1 MKTSK
6 KLLFTVIMTTF
17 GMWSIAQNTLPT
29 SGNVG
34 IGTTAPSTELQV
46 EGTST
51 LSKTIIRDSAR
62 FDGYVDIKD
71 SVRIEKKL
79 TVDQDLRIK
88 GKTVVDDNFRAKSN
102 VVVLGT
108 TRMKGNA
115 IAEGNFRFLGLADST
130 LSDERFLMI
139 KPNGRVESM
148 EKGGLVDLIEL
159 EAYGKECKLTGTG
172 LAITSFWKSTPNVD
186 YGILSTGSDCPAR
199 VGIGVGNPTATL
211 DVRGNT
217 YLSGNTGIG
226 IAPNN
231 QSRLHVNQQ
240 NPTRDALTVELTSS
254 SPTLTGIGIK
264 TVIDNAE
271 RKAMV
276 VYNSSP
282 AYEREV
288 FRVLGNGN
296 VWATEVHVRL
306 KEDFPDYVFD
316 KEYDLIS
323 IEDLEKFIETN
334 SHLPNLP
341 TATEVAESGLDLG
354 EMNRLLVEKVEEM
367 SLYIIDL
374 QKQIN
379 ELKNK

>member
-51 LSKTIIRDSAR
+51 LSKTIVRDSAR
-62 FDGYVDIKD
+62 FDGPVDIKD

-88 GKTVVDDNFRAKSN
+88 GKTVVDDNLRAKSN
-102 VVVLGT
+102 VVVDGT

-139 KPNGRVESM
+139 KPNGKVESM
-148 EKGGLVDLIEL
+148 EKSGLVDLIEE
-159 EAYGKECKLTGTG
+159 EAYGKECRSGSG
-172 LAITSFWKSTPNVD
+172 QEITSFWKSTPNVN

-199 VGIGVGNPTATL
+199 VGIGIGNPTATL
-211 DVRGNT
+211 DVRGNAFI
-217 YLSGNTGIG
+217 SGNTGVG
-226 IAPNN
+226 VAPNN
-231 QSRLHVNQQ
+231 DSRLYVKQQ
-240 NPTRDALTVELTSS
+240 NPTRDALTVEFTSNS
-254 SPTLTGIGIK
+254 NNTTGVGIK
-264 TVIDNAE
+264 TIIDNDE
-271 RKAMV
+271 RIAMT
-276 VYNSSP
+276 VYN
-282 AYEREV
+282 AEYERDV

-316 KEYDLIS
+316 
-323 IEDLEKFIETN
+323 EKY
-334 SHLPNLP
+334 NLR
-341 TATEVAESGLDLG
+341 GLL
-354 EMNRLLVEKVEEM
+354 
-367 SLYIIDL
+367 
-374 QKQIN
+374 
-379 ELKNK
+379 